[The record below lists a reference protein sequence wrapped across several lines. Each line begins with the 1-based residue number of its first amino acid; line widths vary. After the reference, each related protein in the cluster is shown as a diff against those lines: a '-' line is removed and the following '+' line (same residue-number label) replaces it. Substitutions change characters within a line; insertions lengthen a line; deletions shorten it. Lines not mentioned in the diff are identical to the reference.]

1 MHVSGTL
8 VESSSATIQSACF
21 KSQAEASVARR
32 FLSFTPLNLSSFTMP
47 FSLYGDLP
55 EPSSDKSN
63 TLKNSPTTTS
73 GSSLSG
79 LYASLPAP
87 GASSSA
93 TATTAPTTST
103 TPSPTT
109 STTTPIQST
118 PETSHNAPTSSSA
131 PTTGVK
137 PAGIQGDYHTQS
149 HICFSRLHCE
159 IFHYEMDLMP
169 TDILSMCAM

>member
-1 MHVSGTL
+1 
-8 VESSSATIQSACF
+8 
-21 KSQAEASVARR
+21 
-32 FLSFTPLNLSSFTMP
+32 MP

-63 TLKNSPTTTS
+63 NVKNTPTTT

-93 TATTAPTTST
+93 TAATTTTTNTPPTTTTANT
-103 TPSPTT
+103 TPSPTI
-109 STTTPIQST
+109 STTTTAASQT
-118 PETSHNAPTSSSA
+118 AAETNNNAPTSSPA

-137 PAGIQGDYHTQS
+137 PAGIQGDYHTKAD
-149 HICFSRLHCE
+149 ICFSRKQMRYE

-169 TDILSMCAM
+169 TDILSMCAVRA